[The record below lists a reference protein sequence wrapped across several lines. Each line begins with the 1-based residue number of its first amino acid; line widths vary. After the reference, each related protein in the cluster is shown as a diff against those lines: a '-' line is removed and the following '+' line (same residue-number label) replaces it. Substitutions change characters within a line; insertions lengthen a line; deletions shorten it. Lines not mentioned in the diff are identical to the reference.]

1 MRLRDG
7 QELAQCVTGN
17 GRDQDSK
24 LPVGL
29 HTPESTLLS
38 RPGLAHLLRLKCPSA
53 QAEAFCSGPS
63 LFSVS
68 TGGLSPSS
76 APVSLVI
83 AHILV
88 LFCILFRAFLMAL
101 HPERH
106 QRILR
111 PPLCL
116 EMQIKWLL
124 LRGKGG
130 KLMFYCF
137 KLGSGYS
144 VMYCVAL
151 NAFLCLIFH

>member
-1 MRLRDG
+1 MCHWKWQRPRFK
-7 QELAQCVTGN
+7 T
-17 GRDQDSK
+17 
-24 LPVGL
+24 
-29 HTPESTLLS
+29 TS
-38 RPGLAHLLRLKCPSA
+38 RLAHARVHIALPPRTGPPSPSEMPLGSGGGILLR
-53 QAEAFCSGPS
+53 S
-63 LFSVS
+63 LPLQCEHRRPLPLLRASLSV
-68 TGGLSPSS
+68 
-76 APVSLVI
+76 VI

-124 LRGKGG
+124 LRGKGE